1 MKTILYL
8 ITAGFIFVLNTGCGD
23 NGQEEKQKQSVY
35 HTSQTE
41 PKTKIPVTMSV
52 EEFEGMKLFMRT
64 CNKCHPGGEKGIGPA
79 LNDKALP
86 NFLIHWQVRL
96 GGGDMPKF
104 TDEQISKEQLKE
116 ITAFVRMM
124 RIMTQSNNNSNS

>member
-1 MKTILYL
+1 MKTILIGIAACVFML
-8 ITAGFIFVLNTGCGD
+8 HAGCGD
-23 NGQEEKQKQSVY
+23 NRQEENQKQSVV
-35 HTSQTE
+35 HTKQTE
-41 PKTKIPVTMSV
+41 PRSKIPVTLSTD
-52 EEFEGMKLFMRT
+52 EFEGMKLFMRT

-104 TDEQISKEQLKE
+104 TDEQISKEQLQQ

-124 RIMTQSNNNSNS
+124 RVMTQSSNSNS

>member
-1 MKTILYL
+1 MKTIL
-8 ITAGFIFVLNTGCGD
+8 IGIATIIFIATAGCGD
-23 NGQEEKQKQSVY
+23 NRQEVKQKQSVH
-35 HTSQTE
+35 HTSETE
-41 PKTKIPVTMSV
+41 PRTKIPVTLSID
-52 EEFEGMKLFMRT
+52 EFEGMKLFMRT

-86 NFLIHWQVRL
+86 NFLVHWQVRL

-104 TDEQISKEQLKE
+104 TDEQISKKQLEQ

-124 RIMTQSNNNSNS
+124 RVMTESSNSNS

>member
-1 MKTILYL
+1 MKTILMSIAAFIYIL
-8 ITAGFIFVLNTGCGD
+8 TAACGD
-23 NGQEEKQKQSVY
+23 NRQEEKQKQSVH

-41 PKTKIPVTMSV
+41 PQTKIPVTLTID
-52 EEFEGMKLFMRT
+52 EFEGMKLFMRT

-104 TDEQISKEQLKE
+104 TDEQISKKQLEQ
-116 ITAFVRMM
+116 IISFVRMM
-124 RIMTQSNNNSNS
+124 RVMTQSSNSNS

>member
-1 MKTILYL
+1 MKTILISIASL
-8 ITAGFIFVLNTGCGD
+8 AFIITAGCGD
-23 NGQEEKQKQSVY
+23 NRQEEKQKQSVV

-41 PKTKIPVTMSV
+41 PRTKIPVTLTID
-52 EEFEGMKLFMRT
+52 EFEGMKLFMRT

-104 TDEQISKEQLKE
+104 TDEQISKEQLE
-116 ITAFVRMM
+116 QITAFVRMM
-124 RIMTQSNNNSNS
+124 RVMTESSNSNS